1 MKKEKQPYSQKY
13 ASTWTY
19 QKTKKTKSLT
29 QSRHS
34 SKWSTKKGRKKMIVK
49 SWKFTGFNSDMPDWI
64 QKNTSKRKGS
74 GYIWVHTQ
82 RGEIPANKDQW
93 ISIDLKGHVDIHDNK
108 PNGIVKETIAG
119 AAFIVFVLAL
129 LVVML
134 AW

>member
-13 ASTWTY
+13 ANTWTY
-19 QKTKKTKSLT
+19 QKTKKTKSST
-29 QSRHS
+29 QSKHS

-74 GYIWVHTQ
+74 SYIWVHTQ

-93 ISIDLKGHVDIHDNK
+93 ISIDLKGHVDIHDSK